1 MKKTQGKDAFRN
13 IKKRLVSYLSVCL
26 VIMLGLGGLFITRY
40 MGAGINRE
48 ATNYYN
54 DHGFKNYELI
64 SSVGVAD
71 ADIAQIKETEGVTDA
86 EGVIRT
92 SGALTKGDLNCT
104 VELISM
110 TERVSVPEVI
120 EGRAPA
126 AKNECLLAED
136 TAEAKGLKV
145 GDKVRIVI
153 TDSSISGDLN
163 DPDNRALY
171 ETDFVIT
178 GLMKH
183 PDYFR
188 RNSIDTVALPW
199 AAFNKEYLGDLYTHA
214 LVKTEEP
221 EGADI
226 FSDKYFRQTAD
237 MKERLEELAAQLE
250 VDSLARAKESAYAAL
265 DEKWQEALDELDEG
279 QKEIDENEAELN
291 SELADARSDLNSAQ
305 NKLNKKVKEANAKI
319 KKGEKEIKE
328 NEKKIKDGE
337 EELQD
342 YKDKLKEADERLP
355 EAKDY
360 VEGRRE
366 INEAEIEHGR
376 NQVAYGKQLMKAL
389 EEAGKKL
396 PGGEVEATREALK
409 LAALLFGVDEADV
422 PEIPEGADNNK
433 AHEIFSVFVTDHEN
447 EAWDLKDYL
456 TSDDM
461 KKTAE
466 AVGKVTGKD
475 YTSSIKE
482 IEEFDIVDFMMFLL
496 DTIDGNGDFNEGIA
510 AGEAYIK
517 SCEDELK
524 EIEEYEDYIKQYEEN
539 RDDYYRQV
547 DDKEKELNAARK
559 KLAKAKKKLA
569 ASKKQLAE
577 EKRKYQA
584 QINAG
589 WNTYFAQ
596 KADFEG
602 RLEEAKALLAEN
614 REEAEKKFAELRAD
628 VENLECKWLVLD
640 RRANS
645 GYVEI
650 KSNISAIS
658 TASLIFG
665 ILFML
670 ISAIVC
676 FSTLSIIIEEQK
688 KMVGT
693 VKAFG
698 FHKGEVLGKYLVF
711 GISAAIIGCVAGI
724 LLALGLSGV
733 VLKAYHNSGMYQF
746 ARPQS
751 VVTPGVTIIACLI
764 MLAICAIA
772 TVIACSDILKSPASI
787 LMKGGTSKKKKEKK
801 KENKKEKKNSAEPK
815 KSGSLYSRLIIRNML
830 DDKVRVIISILI
842 IAFSTLLVGT
852 GISMKLAFDGMADKQ
867 VNDVYKYDVR
877 VDLGDDVSPEERGA
891 IEKAMAGDGADYTRA
906 SYTSHIIRLGD
917 RLDAVNVL
925 AGDPE
930 KLDDYF
936 AVRDIKKGNALEL
949 PSDGVLAQKKMKE
962 SYDMGEGAVMS
973 LFSDDLHECSA
984 DVKGVFQNY
993 VGRLIVTSPEG
1004 YSSIFGEDAPDNCYL
1019 VRLNGTDL
1027 DKFEKDLLAAKDDVS
1042 FEVASEFVKKF
1053 ESASLLYD
1061 LIVIVTTG
1069 IAILMSFMILSN
1081 LANIFLNRKKTE
1093 LTVMRINGFSV
1104 KQTKGYLVRETVIT
1118 TAIGVVLGVLAGAF
1132 GAPLIIR
1139 AMEQPD
1145 LQFART
1151 FHVWAWVI
1159 AVALEVIFAI
1169 VIYSFVFRKVKKL
1182 NFRDVQ

>member
-13 IKKRLVSYLSVCL
+13 IKKRIVSYLSVCL

-40 MGAGINRE
+40 MGAGINAE
-48 ATNYYN
+48 ATKYYN

-64 SSVGVAD
+64 SSVGISD
-71 ADIAQIKETEGVTDA
+71 ADIAQIKGTEGVTDA

-110 TERVSVPEVI
+110 TDRVSAPEVI
-120 EGRAPA
+120 EGKAPA

-136 TAEAKGLKV
+136 TAETKGLKV
-145 GDKVRIVI
+145 GDKVRII
-153 TDSSISGDLN
+153 MTDSSISGDLN
-163 DPDNRALY
+163 DPDNRALF
-171 ETDFVIT
+171 ETEFTIT

-188 RNSIDTVALPW
+188 RNSTDTVALPW
-199 AAFNKEYLGDLYTHA
+199 EAFNRKYLGDLYTHA

-226 FSDKYFRQTAD
+226 FSDKYFKKTAD

-250 VDSLARAKESAYAAL
+250 VDSLARAKENAYAAL
-265 DEKWQEALDELDEG
+265 DEKWQEALDELEEG
-279 QKEIDENEAELN
+279 QNEIDENEAELN
-291 SELADARSDLNSAQ
+291 AELANARGDLNSAQ
-305 NKLNKKVKEANAKI
+305 NRLNKKVKEANKKI
-319 KKGEKEIKE
+319 NEAEKEIKD

-337 EELQD
+337 EEIQD
-342 YKDKLKEADERLP
+342 YRDKLKLADENLP
-355 EAKDY
+355 AAKER
-360 VEGRRE
+360 VKSMRE
-366 INEAEIEHGR
+366 TDEAEIRQGK
-376 NQVAYGKQLMKAL
+376 NQIAYAKSIIKQLKNI
-389 EEAGKKL
+389 GKIVPGDTAAAKL
-396 PGGEVEATREALK
+396 MVEF
-409 LAALLFGVDEADV
+409 AALVLGVDPPA
-422 PEIPEGADNNK
+422 IA
-433 AHEIFSVFVTDHEN
+433 EN
-447 EAWDLKDYL
+447 ETKDGVMKIFAELLSDNEGKVWDLKDFL

-461 KKTAE
+461 KKAAKE
-466 AVGKVTGKD
+466 ISDVTGKD
-475 YTSSIKE
+475 YTSG
-482 IEEFDIVDFMMFLL
+482 IEKIEKFDVMALMYLMYDVAEN
-496 DTIDGNGDFNEGIA
+496 DGDLNKAIA
-510 AGEAYIK
+510 AA
-517 SCEDELK
+517 
-524 EIEEYEDYIKQYEEN
+524 EDYIKTYEDKLKEVEEYESYIKEYEEN
-539 RDDYYRQV
+539 RDDYYRQL
-547 DDKEKELNAARK
+547 DDKQKELDAAKK

-569 ASKKQLAE
+569 AKKKQLAE

-589 WNTYFAQ
+589 WNTYYAQ

-640 RRANS
+640 RRANA
-645 GYVEI
+645 GYVDI
-650 KSNISAIS
+650 RSNVGAIS

-711 GISAAIIGCVAGI
+711 GVSAAIIGCIAGI

-746 ARPQS
+746 ARPSS

-764 MLAICAIA
+764 MLAICAVA
-772 TVIACSDILKSPASI
+772 TVVACSDILKSPASI
-787 LMKGGTSKKKKEKK
+787 LMKGGTAKKKEKK
-801 KENKKEKKNSAEPK
+801 KKEKKNSAESKPG
-815 KSGSLYSRLIIRNML
+815 GSLYSKLIIRNML

-842 IAFSTLLVGT
+842 IAFSTFLVGT

-867 VNDVYKYDVR
+867 VNDIYKYDVR
-877 VDLGDDVSPEERGA
+877 VDLGEDTSPEQRGA
-891 IEKAMAGDGADYTRA
+891 IEKVMTGDGADYTRA
-906 SYTSHIIRLGD
+906 SYTSHVLRIGD
-917 RLDAVNVL
+917 RIDAVSVL

-930 KLDDYF
+930 KINDYF
-936 AVRDIKKGNALEL
+936 AIMDTKKGNTLEL
-949 PSDGVLAQKKMKE
+949 PADGVLAQKKMKE
-962 SYDMGEGAVMS
+962 SYDMGEGTTLSV
-973 LFSDDLHECSA
+973 FSDDLHECSA
-984 DVKGVFQNY
+984 DVRGVFQNY
-993 VGRLIVTSPEG
+993 VGRLIITSPEG
-1004 YSSIFGEDAPDNCYL
+1004 YRSVFGEDAPDNCYL
-1019 VRLNGTDL
+1019 VRLNGADL
-1027 DKFEKDLLAAKDDVS
+1027 DKFEKELLAAKDDVS
-1042 FEVASEFVKKF
+1042 FEVASEFAKKF
-1053 ESASLLYD
+1053 ETASLLYN

-1093 LTVMRINGFSV
+1093 LTVMRINGFSI
-1104 KQTKGYLVRETVIT
+1104 KQTKGYLVRETIIT
-1118 TAIGVVLGVLAGAF
+1118 TAVGVLLGVLVGAI
-1132 GAPLIIR
+1132 GAPLIIK

-1145 LQFART
+1145 LQFVRN
-1151 FHVWAWVI
+1151 FHVLAWVI
-1159 AVALEVIFAI
+1159 AVVLEGIFAI